1 MNKAVLTFLGSDSG
15 FGKKN
20 TSAYAEV
27 NNNLVLIDCG
37 FTVFHEI
44 QEKIDINK
52 YNDINVIIT
61 HLHNDH
67 AGSLGQFILYTW
79 FVYRKKVNV
88 ISKCK
93 NIKKYLQI
101 TGTPDEAY
109 EIKDTIGDLK
119 FIKTNHVETLD
130 SYGFKM
136 NINDKKIV
144 YTGDTNT
151 LKPFLPYLDN
161 TDEFYI
167 DVSKGGEVHIKLEDV
182 LEDLRNIKNNGTN
195 VYLMHIDDKKYVKN
209 MIEEEFYI
217 A

>member
-1 MNKAVLTFLGSDSG
+1 
-15 FGKKN
+15 
-20 TSAYAEV
+20 
-27 NNNLVLIDCG
+27 
-37 FTVFHEI
+37 
-44 QEKIDINK
+44 
-52 YNDINVIIT
+52 
-61 HLHNDH
+61 
-67 AGSLGQFILYTW
+67 
-79 FVYRKKVNV
+79 
-88 ISKCK
+88 
-93 NIKKYLQI
+93 
-101 TGTPDEAY
+101 
-109 EIKDTIGDLK
+109 
-119 FIKTNHVETLD
+119 
-130 SYGFKM
+130 M